1 MMQLGADWKAV
12 LTKAWSVRL
21 FALSIV
27 CDMLGVVFAV
37 RGSFS
42 SVEGASLWLQ
52 IVGALFGAAG
62 FIARFMY
69 QRDLSPEARHE

>member
-1 MMQLGADWKAV
+1 MQLGADWKSV

-27 CDMLGVVFAV
+27 CDVLGIVFAV

-42 SVEGASLWLQ
+42 SVEGASL
-52 IVGALFGAAG
+52 
-62 FIARFMY
+62 
-69 QRDLSPEARHE
+69 